1 MKAAKI
7 STAFAFILGIALIAG
22 CSSVQNLTKQNVLT
36 VKSDDGSSITYGVHG
51 QGGRPSFLC
60 IAGHAIVNSGNL
72 RLSIFQ
78 KNIRS
83 CG

>member
-7 STAFAFILGIALIAG
+7 STAFAFIFGIALITG

-51 QGGRPSFLC
+51 QGGHPIIFLSSIKC
-60 IAGHAIVNSGNL
+60 KYLINL
-72 RLSIFQ
+72 LFQ
-78 KNIRS
+78 
-83 CG
+83 